1 MLARVNGGLRSG
13 ERMRAARI
21 IAKPRFAAHVPADGA
36 LALLREIVAQL
47 AERVELLE
55 AHESL
60 VHTALEPVPGRRRS
74 SS

>member
-1 MLARVNGGLRSG
+1 
-13 ERMRAARI
+13 MRAART
-21 IAKPRFAAHVPADGA
+21 IAKPRLAAHLPTADGTFA
-36 LALLREIVAQL
+36 VLREIVAQL

-60 VHTALEPVPGRRRS
+60 ARTALEPSHGRRRS